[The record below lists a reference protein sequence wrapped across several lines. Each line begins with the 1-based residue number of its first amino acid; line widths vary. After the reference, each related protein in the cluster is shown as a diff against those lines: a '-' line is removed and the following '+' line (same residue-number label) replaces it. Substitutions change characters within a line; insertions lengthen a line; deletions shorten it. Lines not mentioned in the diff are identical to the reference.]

1 MPALTDTPQSALLHV
16 DGILCLMDTP
26 QSSFHIGTDGVGG
39 SEQIH
44 VSMDQHDNG
53 LSGDYN

>member
-1 MPALTDTPQSALLHV
+1 MVIGLSDSDTPLSALLHV
-16 DGILCLMDTP
+16 DGTAV
-26 QSSFHIGTDGVGG
+26 FNGTDGVGG

>member
-1 MPALTDTPQSALLHV
+1 MDTPQSALLHV

>member
-1 MPALTDTPQSALLHV
+1 MLCMVIGLSDTPLSALLHV
-16 DGILCLMDTP
+16 DGTAV
-26 QSSFHIGTDGVGG
+26 FNGTDGVGG